1 MKRFF
6 VIILAVACLS
16 ACASSDEGEQ
26 TPRANLQR
34 TGVYSTKAVSLDN
47 VAWQAN
53 GAAYVESAPVVAAGK
68 IAWGGRDRILRVNDL
83 DSGASLWKAQLDG
96 AMVAS
101 PSIVGENLYVPTDGG
116 SVYNFHLESGRQ
128 AGQITVGSPVL
139 TSPLVYKNLLVV
151 GCRDG
156 SLRAFDRV
164 GGEQLWLLQ
173 TDGAIE
179 GDPALFNNGVLYVT
193 STDGTLRAVDLMSGK
208 EKWQFKVRG
217 AFVTGPAVVD
227 SVVYVGSRNRQ
238 FYAVDALSGKQL
250 WRFRAGNEVHSS
262 AAVTDELVIFGS
274 YSNRVY
280 AVSRKTG
287 LEVWQFKTLGGVDS
301 SPVVAGN
308 TVYFGSRDKHVYA
321 LDLASGGLQSKW
333 DADSWVMADP
343 LPVVGGLLV
352 AKRDGGLVKF
362 Q

>member
-1 MKRFF
+1 MKRLF
-6 VIILAVACLS
+6 VIILAVACLA

-26 TPRANLQR
+26 TPRGNLQR
-34 TGVYSTKAVSLDN
+34 TGVYSTKAVNLDN

-68 IAWGGRDRILRVNDL
+68 IAWGGRDRMLRVNDL

-96 AMVAS
+96 AIVAS
-101 PSIVGENLYVPTDGG
+101 PSIVGEDLYVSTDGG
-116 SVYNFHLESGRQ
+116 SVYTFHLGNGRQ
-128 AGQITVGSPVL
+128 DGQITVGSPVL
-139 TSPLVYKNLLVV
+139 TSPLVYNNLVVV

-164 GGEQLWLLQ
+164 GGEQVWLLQ
-173 TDGAIE
+173 TGGAIE
-179 GDPALFNNGVLYVT
+179 GDPALFENGVVYVG
-193 STDGTLRAVDLMSGK
+193 STDGTLRAVDLLSGK
-208 EKWQFKVRG
+208 EKWQFEARG
-217 AFVTGPAVVD
+217 AIVTAPAVAN
-227 SVVYVGSRNRQ
+227 SVVYVGARDRQ

-250 WRFRAGNEVHSS
+250 WRFRAGNEIHSS

-280 AVSRKTG
+280 AVSRETG
-287 LEVWQFKTLGGVDS
+287 REVWQFKTLGRVDS
-301 SPVVAGN
+301 SPVVAGD

-321 LDLASGGLQSKW
+321 LDVASGGLRSKW
-333 DADSWVMADP
+333 NADSWVMADP
-343 LPVVGGLLV
+343 LPVDGGLLV